1 MARIERPICTSVGST
16 GLAAPHHDGMMADA
30 ARAYFRRC
38 PNGFAGSIGS
48 RSSAIG
54 KLFGLACEMDGRS
67 AILPVWH
74 GVTRADVLKFSPP
87 LADKLAANTENS
99 TADRI
104 ALQILSVIRPDILGK
119 TPYDDLKRIAS
130 GEATRELQE
139 EIARIREKLKEFQC
153 PVCGS
158 DLVASNLVPTSPC
171 NSRWGHGLLIKAG
184 LNTTIPKRDSA
195 SPLSI
200 DAEIESPIFNEN
212 SSYHTLA
219 PSAVNA

>member
-1 MARIERPICTSVGST
+1 VEQYECRLVGQAKVT
-16 GLAAPHHDGMMADA
+16 GDCQGALALDLIAED
-30 ARAYFRRC
+30 C
-38 PNGFAGSIGS
+38 
-48 RSSAIG
+48 
-54 KLFGLACEMDGRS
+54 DGREI
-67 AILPVWH
+67 ATQRQFVERKQRPACN
-74 GVTRADVLKFSPP
+74 RPP

-158 DLVASNLVPTSPC
+158 DLVASNLVPIDPEEKD
-171 NSRWGHGLLIKAG
+171 WGAI
-184 LNTTIPKRDSA
+184 T
-195 SPLSI
+195 
-200 DAEIESPIFNEN
+200 ESW
-212 SSYHTLA
+212 
-219 PSAVNA
+219 